1 VRRVSVS
8 VSGRRLMAD
17 VGSDP
22 GDDRWQRSS
31 YTGGAGNCVEVRTLG
46 DQVSVRDSKRP
57 DVVLRLTRAEW
68 RAFLEA
74 VKRGDLDR

>member
-1 VRRVSVS
+1 
-8 VSGRRLMAD
+8 MAD
-17 VGSDP
+17 VGWDR
-22 GDDRWQRSS
+22 GDGHWQRSS
-31 YTGGAGNCVEVRTLG
+31 RSNAAGNCVEVRILG

-57 DVVLRLTRAEW
+57 DIVLRLTRTEW